1 MKLIMTIRR
10 GPAAAALLVAALAA
24 AAGVTACGDRTE
36 PAPAAGR
43 PHVLILVMDTTR
55 ADRCSVTGY
64 GRPTTPRIDEF
75 ARDAVTYTDA
85 WSPSPWTPPAH
96 ASLFT
101 GLRPTRHGVTEG
113 GRGALRDEQV
123 TLAEHFRDAGW
134 RTACFTNNAHISP
147 QRGLSQ
153 GFEHYDPPHTVEER
167 PYPYARPTHVEAGDW
182 AVKVA
187 RAGERFFLFIND
199 MEPHAP
205 YTPPQEVAS
214 AFVSPGADPDDV
226 SWATTLNYPVTMGF
240 SLFQEEFSPE
250 KLKVLS
256 DHYDAEVATLD
267 REVGALLDRLRAEG
281 LLDETLVVI
290 CSDHGENL
298 GDHHLMEHGMAL
310 YRSLLHVPLVIR
322 LPGRFD
328 GGRRVDDLVRL
339 EDVPPTL
346 LTLCGLPVPEMDG
359 VSLTEP
365 LGGRIARGYFGRAM
379 RYVEEIQR
387 HYPNVDPSVFD
398 RTIQSVYDGR
408 WHYIATSDGGVE
420 LFDVDADP
428 AELHNLALEN
438 PRQSE
443 EIVRRLRARR

>member
-1 MKLIMTIRR
+1 
-10 GPAAAALLVAALAA
+10 
-24 AAGVTACGDRTE
+24 
-36 PAPAAGR
+36 
-43 PHVLILVMDTTR
+43 
-55 ADRCSVTGY
+55 
-64 GRPTTPRIDEF
+64 
-75 ARDAVTYTDA
+75 
-85 WSPSPWTPPAH
+85 
-96 ASLFT
+96 
-101 GLRPTRHGVTEG
+101 
-113 GRGALRDEQV
+113 
-123 TLAEHFRDAGW
+123 
-134 RTACFTNNAHISP
+134 
-147 QRGLSQ
+147 
-153 GFEHYDPPHTVEER
+153 
-167 PYPYARPTHVEAGDW
+167 
-182 AVKVA
+182 
-187 RAGERFFLFIND
+187 
-199 MEPHAP
+199 
-205 YTPPQEVAS
+205 
-214 AFVSPGADPDDV
+214 
-226 SWATTLNYPVTMGF
+226 
-240 SLFQEEFSPE
+240 
-250 KLKVLS
+250 
-256 DHYDAEVATLD
+256 
-267 REVGALLDRLRAEG
+267 
-281 LLDETLVVI
+281 
-290 CSDHGENL
+290 
-298 GDHHLMEHGMAL
+298 MAL